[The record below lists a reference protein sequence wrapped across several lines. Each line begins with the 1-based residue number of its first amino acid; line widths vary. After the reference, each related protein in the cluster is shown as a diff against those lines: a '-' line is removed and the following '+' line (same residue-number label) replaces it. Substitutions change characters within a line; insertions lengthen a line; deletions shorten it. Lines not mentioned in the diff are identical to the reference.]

1 LTVCPIPSPVTTN
14 SKIASIYS
22 SLVSHQLHALP
33 TPPPSITTM
42 PVAQDWR
49 STPLQ
54 LVEKV
59 FEDRTG
65 QVPQGEPQPW
75 HQQVTAFFK
84 NRVEEPGALASIP
97 SLNDVLNHELAD
109 GQLVRFRAMVQDM
122 FDPEFYLSQYQVRNL
137 STGEIRTVS
146 GRYRDIAPCGPR
158 EELMTDTDKCQ
169 TGDRLAFYCV
179 SLPGEAPWVTQ
190 AYKTKSQSKAGP
202 SGTHTNPLKRE
213 LETETDDIEM
223 DEGGDQTHQALD
235 ITEIKK
241 NKTEALLAVENGGDK
256 IKNGNNIQKI
266 RSNTVSLNHPIPG
279 SNGKAAIVKMYDV
292 KDGDIKL
299 NDMLEVVGV
308 ISLDPSLASF
318 TEEESDH
325 ASPQLPPPSLV
336 PRIHALYHTKLPH
349 NNPLIPDKPA
359 MPLEEAADA
368 RKELHAILTEALL
381 GDSVAADY
389 LICHLIS
396 RVYLRKDILTL
407 GKLSLNIHNMTS
419 HDNWPKRLATLIQL
433 LTTSSHLL
441 TLSLANLN
449 SLPFIPKKDFEGNRL
464 VSGLLQMPDGT
475 HLIIDETSMTDG
487 QLDQAGLKNLT
498 ALGHLIT
505 WQKVEYDF
513 KFHLMEY
520 QADVPCLVLSE
531 GRSMLPSDIQ
541 LMIKPSC
548 AADPAVISEKFSSIG
563 GYLTV
568 PLLTKLRAYITSM
581 RMQDFTLTDETQRAV
596 QDDFVS
602 MRHQQEGGANSANM
616 SVEDLHQH
624 LVLARLVSLS
634 NGRTSLDPSD
644 WEKCK
649 SMEAIRKERAS
660 TLPPRNGAPGSVNTN
675 GVHIQM
681 PNVTQ

>member
-1 LTVCPIPSPVTTN
+1 VSHQLHALPTTS
-14 SKIASIYS
+14 SKIADIFP

-33 TPPPSITTM
+33 ATSSKIADIFASLVSHQLHALPTM

-54 LVEKV
+54 LVERV

-65 QVPQGEPQPW
+65 QMPPPGEAQPW
-75 HQQVTAFFK
+75 HEQVTAFFK

-97 SLNDVLNHELAD
+97 SLNDVLNHELTD

-158 EELMTDTDKCQ
+158 EELMTETDKCQ

-202 SGTHTNPLKRE
+202 SGTNPNPLKRE
-213 LETETDDIEM
+213 LDTENDDMEM
-223 DEGGDQTHQALD
+223 DEGADQTPQTLD

-241 NKTEALLAVENGGDK
+241 NKTVAVLAVENGDK
-256 IKNGNNIQKI
+256 TNGNNIQKI

-349 NNPLIPDKPA
+349 NNPLVPDKPA
-359 MPLEEAADA
+359 MPLEEAVDA

-381 GDSVAADY
+381 GDSIAADY

-441 TLSLANLN
+441 TLNLANLN

-464 VSGLLQMPDGT
+464 VSGLLQVGRV
-475 HLIIDETSMTDG
+475 LLVFG
-487 QLDQAGLKNLT
+487 
-498 ALGHLIT
+498 
-505 WQKVEYDF
+505 
-513 KFHLMEY
+513 KF
-520 QADVPCLVLSE
+520 
-531 GRSMLPSDIQ
+531 
-541 LMIKPSC
+541 
-548 AADPAVISEKFSSIG
+548 
-563 GYLTV
+563 
-568 PLLTKLRAYITSM
+568 
-581 RMQDFTLTDETQRAV
+581 
-596 QDDFVS
+596 
-602 MRHQQEGGANSANM
+602 
-616 SVEDLHQH
+616 
-624 LVLARLVSLS
+624 
-634 NGRTSLDPSD
+634 
-644 WEKCK
+644 
-649 SMEAIRKERAS
+649 
-660 TLPPRNGAPGSVNTN
+660 
-675 GVHIQM
+675 
-681 PNVTQ
+681 